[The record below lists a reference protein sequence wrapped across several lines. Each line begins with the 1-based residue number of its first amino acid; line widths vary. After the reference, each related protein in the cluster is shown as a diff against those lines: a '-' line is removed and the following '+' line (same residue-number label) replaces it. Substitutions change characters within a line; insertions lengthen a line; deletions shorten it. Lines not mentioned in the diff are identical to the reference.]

1 MRYLVNPGIIGGA
14 GELLTLTLEDVTSFK
29 SQNLIP
35 ISTPYEYEYTFEAIE
50 TSEGAQAAGAGMS
63 YTFIFTFLLSMLVS
77 VLTGSSM
84 ELMWSLANTL
94 QIIFI

>member
-1 MRYLVNPGIIGGA
+1 MVSPGIIGGA
-14 GELLTLTLEDVTSFK
+14 GEILTLTLKDGSAFK

-35 ISTPYEYEYTFEAIE
+35 ISSPLDLEYTFEAIE
-50 TSEGAQAAGAGMS
+50 VSEGVKAIAAGMS
-63 YTFIFTFLLSMLVS
+63 YTFIFTFLLSMIVS
-77 VLTGSSM
+77 FLTGSSM